1 MAKQLN
7 VGDLFPRYDIE
18 TTQGRSLRI
27 PEDLSGEY
35 SVVLFYRGHW

>member
-7 VGDLFPRYDIE
+7 VGDLFPRYDIG
-18 TTQGRSLRI
+18 TAQGGSLHI